1 MTTEGMSWE
10 ERREEAIDLMDGG
23 LGVEITFSTDSRP
36 EVQLSRWNW
45 APMQRLRVRD
55 TLLLMLTKSLLFL
68 EPRGCSGTYYVS
80 EVRR

>member
-1 MTTEGMSWE
+1 MTEDMSWD
-10 ERREEAIDLMDGG
+10 ERLEEAIDLMDGG

-45 APMQRLRVRD
+45 KPMQRLRVRS
-55 TLLLMLTKSLLFL
+55 TIQEMLVRALLFL
-68 EPRGCSGTYYVS
+68 EPQGRSGTYRVS